1 MTEPARD
8 LLIIDDDRALRRSL
22 ELELGGRGLA
32 PRTAATLAEG
42 EALWRLREPELVILD
57 LMLPDGEGLELLE
70 RMNAE
75 GGRARVIMITGHHDM
90 EKALAAMRLGAF
102 DYVHKPLDVDELDR
116 VLDRA
121 LAEIAAA
128 ESAPAAAQPA
138 LGEPGLPRLH
148 GLSRALLELHKAI
161 GQASRGRANVLI
173 RGESGTGKELVAR
186 IIHRNL
192 APGAPFVA
200 VNCSALVPTLLESEL
215 FGHER
220 GAFTGAHLRRRGRL
234 ELAGTGVLF
243 LDEIG
248 DLPLDLQAKLLRV
261 LQERRFE
268 RVGGS
273 ESIGFEAVVLAAT
286 HRDLEA
292 LVASGAFRED
302 LYYRLKVVEIRV
314 PPLRERKEDIPQLV
328 AAFLARYNAEF
339 HRRIERVPAET
350 LARLA
355 AHDWPGNV
363 RELENRVQAG
373 IMASSG
379 DSLSIEM
386 PSAVAVPSA
395 TTAGAAAID
404 WQRSLA
410 EVEAAHVARV
420 LAACDWNQGR
430 ACAVLGIS
438 RPTLRKKIADYG
450 LKDAR

>member
-22 ELELGGRGLA
+22 ELELAGRGLA

-57 LMLPDGEGLELLE
+57 LMLPDGEGLELLG

-75 GGRARVIMITGHHDM
+75 GSRARIIMITGHHDM

-116 VLDRA
+116 VLERA

-128 ESAPAAAQPA
+128 ESAPAAAESIG
-138 LGEPGLPRLH
+138 GESNMLRLH
-148 GLSRALLELHKAI
+148 GQSRALLELHKAI
-161 GQASRGRANVLI
+161 GQASRGRATVLI

-220 GAFTGAHLRRRGRL
+220 GAFTGALARRKGRL

-273 ESIGFEAVVLAAT
+273 ESLGLEAVVLAAT

-292 LVASGAFRED
+292 MVAAASFRED

-314 PPLRERKEDIPQLV
+314 PPLRERREDIPDLV
-328 AAFLARYNAEF
+328 AAFLARYNSEF
-339 HRRIERVPAET
+339 HRRIERVPADT

-379 DSLSIEM
+379 DSLSIEI
-386 PSAVAVPSA
+386 PAPPPPAA
-395 TTAGAAAID
+395 AGATASD

-410 EVEAAHVARV
+410 EVEAAHIARV

-430 ACAVLGIS
+430 SCAVLGIS

-450 LKDAR
+450 LKNRP